1 MMFIKRCSPLI
12 LAALFLLLATGC
24 SGGAT
29 EPISPPVEP
38 IAAVFESNRVLWG
51 MWDISFD
58 TEALTVDVMPVRNA
72 GAHFDV
78 TGMVLPPEC
87 DDCISIYVQS
97 FDEATRILIVYV
109 ALKNPSNIT
118 GYDVRG
124 ILYTD
129 DAGHKLRNADDW
141 TGLWDVPG
149 GGEINPFM
157 AFAKQEWKRAFPAGE
172 TFKEYYHIY
181 IPAPPQ
187 YNSITFA
194 VDASWPGNCKEP
206 YAIEYFEQSELDETT
221 GSTADIQ
228 VDVSDWQFD
237 VDSVILAAPGITG
250 EAATSFTYAYGN
262 TWTLELINN
271 TGAAA
276 GHYDALI
283 SATSTGSGTLA
294 LHQYVTIAVSKDG
307 VPVNPV
313 DVTPPWL
320 CFYPVE
326 ACFEGGYA
334 YFAESFN
341 GVSIYNIS
349 DPLEWEWIAN
359 VKTTGDVDHIS
370 LADGYIYAVS
380 REGVLSIIDVDPPE
394 SAYLVTTTYVSGKG
408 YDIDV
413 QDGYA
418 YIAALQNGLFIVD
431 IDPPETVHIVG
442 IIEPTGFSTN
452 AVDVSG
458 NYAYLGTSSGGAI
471 SIFDVSDPESAFLV
485 NSVDKVGQYT
495 NVIAK
500 DGYVFAEFYGA
511 KIFDVDP
518 PEDSHFVDQIYGSD
532 EYSYTIDGDYLY
544 MWIGDHVSIYD
555 ITDPESPE
563 LIQSVDFPHSA
574 QGLGV
579 SGGYAYVYDDWNY
592 MVYVIDVDPVGTAHV
607 AGSFATST
615 KITGLDVSGSYVYGA
630 DGYYT
635 LFTYDVDPLESAVV
649 VSGSSTFG
657 VSGVFVDGSLA
668 YITSG
673 FFGLNVLSL
682 SNPMDPVTV
691 KTIDTPGHARDVVV
705 QDGYAYVADYS
716 EGLTII
722 DIDPISS
729 AHLVTSV
736 GVFQYS
742 YDVDV
747 DGDYAYL
754 GDGDVGLQIIDI
766 NPPESAHIVK
776 TVGPMGKV
784 SGVVFDN
791 GYVFVVDSY
800 TGLHVIDVS
809 DPETA
814 EIINTVVLPMVSYAL
829 TVDGGYAYVTS
840 YPDSLTVVDIDPVES
855 AFILATAD
863 SACYMNDIVVQDNYA
878 YCAGS
883 VTGLRI
889 FELW

>member
-1 MMFIKRCSPLI
+1 M
-12 LAALFLLLATGC
+12 LAVLLLLLAMGC

-29 EPISPPVEP
+29 GPISPPVEP
-38 IAAVFESNRVLWG
+38 IATASESNRVLWG
-51 MWDISFD
+51 LWDISFD
-58 TEALTVDVMPVRNA
+58 ENVLTVDVIPVRNA

-78 TGMVLPPEC
+78 TGMLLPPEC
-87 DDCISIYVQS
+87 DDCIKVYVNS
-97 FDEATRILIVYV
+97 FDAITRILTVRIG
-109 ALKNPSNIT
+109 LTNPTGIT

-129 DAGHKLRNADDW
+129 EAGHELRNPDAW
-141 TGLWDVPG
+141 TSLWDIPG
-149 GGEINPFM
+149 CEDINPFR
-157 AFAKQEWKRAFPAGE
+157 AFAKDVWNRAFAGGITDYE
-172 TFKEYYHIY
+172 DFEIY
-181 IPAPPQ
+181 IPVPPE
-187 YNSITFA
+187 YSAITFA

-206 YAIEYFEQSELDETT
+206 YAIDYFEQSELDETT
-221 GSTADIQ
+221 GSTANIQ
-228 VDVSDWQFD
+228 VDVRDWQFD

-262 TWTLELINN
+262 TWTLELTNN
-271 TGAAA
+271 TGAEA

-283 SATSTGSGTLA
+283 SATSMGSGTLA
-294 LHQYVTIAVSKDG
+294 LHQYVTITVSKDG

-326 ACFEGGYA
+326 ACFEGEYA

-349 DPLEWEWIAN
+349 DPLEWVWLAN

-370 LADGYIYAVS
+370 LADGYIYALS
-380 REGVLSIIDVDPPE
+380 REGVLSIIDVDPLE
-394 SAYLVTTTYVSGKG
+394 SAYLVTTIPALGTGF
-408 YDIDV
+408 DIDV
-413 QDGYA
+413 ENGYA
-418 YIAALQNGLFIVD
+418 YIAGGQSDLFIVD
-431 IDPPETVHIVG
+431 VDPAETAHVIGV
-442 IIEPTGFSTN
+442 IETPSFSTD

-458 NYAYLGTSSGGAI
+458 NYVYLGTSSSGAI
-471 SIFDVSDPESAFLV
+471 SIIDVSDPESAFLV
-485 NSVDKVGQYT
+485 NSVEKIGQYY
-495 NVIAK
+495 NVVAK
-500 DGYVFAEFYGA
+500 DGYVFAQFSGA
-511 KIFDVDP
+511 NIFDVDP
-518 PEDSHFVDQIYGSD
+518 PEEAHYVSKIYGGD
-532 EYSYTIDGDYLY
+532 EYPYTIDGDYLY
-544 MWIGDHVSIYD
+544 MWIGDHISIYD

-579 SGGYAYVYDDWNY
+579 SGGYAYAYDDWNN

-607 AGSFATST
+607 AGSFGTSPR
-615 KITGLDVSGSYVYGA
+615 IAGVDVSGSYVYAA
-630 DGYYT
+630 DGWFT
-635 LFTYDVDPLESAVV
+635 LFTFNVDPLESAEV
-649 VSGSSTFG
+649 VSESTMYNS
-657 VSGVFVDGSLA
+657 SGVCVDGSMA
-668 YITSG
+668 FITSG
-673 FFGLNVLSL
+673 FFGLTIMSL
-682 SNPMDPVTV
+682 SNPMDPVKV
-691 KTIDTPGHARDVVV
+691 KTVDTPGSAWDVVV
-705 QDGYAYVADYS
+705 QDGYAYVADNS

-729 AHLVTSV
+729 AHVVTSA

-742 YDVDV
+742 NHVDV

-800 TGLHVIDVS
+800 TGLHVVDVS

-829 TVDGGYAYVTS
+829 TVDEGYAYITS
-840 YPDSLTVVDIDPVES
+840 YPDTLTIVDIDPVES
-855 AFILATAD
+855 AFVLASVNSTG
-863 SACYMNDIVVQDNYA
+863 YMNDIVVQDNYA
-878 YCAGS
+878 YCAGGT
-883 VTGLRI
+883 TGLRI